1 MPKISTMV
9 TKSPVIREAPA
20 RVDVKMDGSRAMV
33 EKRKNRNGLI
43 LSKPAAQVKR
53 SFGVP
58 GIKRAEKQFFQ
69 NGFHLAQTT
78 SFAACP
84 DQ

>member
-1 MPKISTMV
+1 MILIQPVMPKISTMV

-20 RVDVKMDGSRAMV
+20 RVDVKMDGRRAMV

-58 GIKRAEKQFFQ
+58 GIKKSKKAIF
-69 NGFHLAQTT
+69 
-78 SFAACP
+78 
-84 DQ
+84 